1 LNTQISNNKIMENS
15 LNVLWTTDNLIT
27 TEKMVFMYAHNAKLL
42 GWFEDVTLIIWGA
55 SAKLTG
61 ENEAVQDKIREMVES
76 GVKVDA
82 CKACADQLGVT
93 EKLESLGVVVK
104 YYGEPLTEILKKSGK
119 LITI

>member
-1 LNTQISNNKIMENS
+1 MENS